1 MLLRYTV
8 TPQSM
13 TEVSPV
19 ELMFGRKL
27 RTILNLLQS
36 DLENRVRQPQAK
48 QKQNNDAHFK
58 QRNSE
63 VCRYVYNDHRTPK
76 WLPGTIK

>member
-1 MLLRYTV
+1 M
-8 TPQSM
+8 TPQSI
-13 TEVSPV
+13 TELSPV

-36 DLENRVRQPQAK
+36 DLGNRVRQPQAK

-63 VCRYVYNDHRTPK
+63 VRRYVYNNHGTPK